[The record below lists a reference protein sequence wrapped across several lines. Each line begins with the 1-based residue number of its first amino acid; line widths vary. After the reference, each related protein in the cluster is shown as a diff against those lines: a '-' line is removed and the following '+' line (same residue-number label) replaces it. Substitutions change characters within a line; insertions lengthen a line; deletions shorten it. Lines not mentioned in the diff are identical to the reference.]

1 MIVLGTCSEDCRFGY
16 NGMFYFYITCH
27 FSFPFFLGFLILN
40 HPTANFRRL
49 IKPTIAFHYSLEFP
63 LSLTSHQTRLQ
74 SYWGS
79 PLQTFVFTSAVF
91 FSIPLFSHSNYFN
104 LNSQLILN
112 AKLFIKLFLEWVLF
126 FFVSPFLLQHL
137 LSLMV
142 IFFPLYFH
150 YDLYFSFAQ
159 LFKFFCARLSS

>member
-1 MIVLGTCSEDCRFGY
+1 MTYLSI
-16 NGMFYFYITCH
+16 
-27 FSFPFFLGFLILN
+27 FPFFSRFFNLSF
-40 HPTANFRRL
+40 PTANFR
-49 IKPTIAFHYSLEFP
+49 PVTTPAIASDYSLKFS
-63 LSLTSHQTRLQ
+63 LSLMSHQTLLQ

-79 PLQTFVFTSAVF
+79 RFQTFVFTSIAF